1 MRIAVL
7 DDNPSDARRLM
18 DYLERYR
25 QEQGLAFQTDAFY
38 ASLDFLEE
46 FHGGYDVIFL
56 DIEMPGSDG
65 LEVAQ
70 EIRSKDESA
79 GIIFIT
85 NMAQYAIRGYEVD
98 AVDFMVKPV
107 GYHNFAQKLEK
118 AIRFAKKRDQRFLL
132 LSSKDGLCR
141 VAASEILYI
150 EKDKNYLV
158 YHTRRGL
165 FRELG
170 SIQDAREKLGRLPF
184 SECTSGCLV
193 NLGYVDRVGRESV
206 LVLTEELPLSR
217 RMKKR
222 FTQDYIDFV
231 GGGF

>member
-7 DDNPSDARRLM
+7 DDNPSDARRLV
-18 DYLERYR
+18 DYLEQYQR
-25 QEQGLAFQTDAFY
+25 EHGLAFQTDTFY

-46 FHGGYDVIFL
+46 YRGGYDVIFL

-70 EIRSKDESA
+70 EIRSKDESV

-141 VAASEILYI
+141 IGASEILYI

-158 YHTRRGL
+158 YHTRRGS

-170 SIQDAREKLGRLPF
+170 SIQGAREKLERMPF

-193 NLGYVDRVGRESV
+193 NLSYVDRVGKESV
-206 LVLTEELPLSR
+206 LVNTEELPLSR

-222 FTQDYIDFV
+222 FIQDYIDFV

>member
-1 MRIAVL
+1 MRVAVL
-7 DDNPSDARRLM
+7 DDNPSDAQRLV
-18 DYLERYR
+18 DYLEQYQR
-25 QEQGLAFQTDAFY
+25 EHGLTFQTDTFL

-46 FHGGYDVIFL
+46 YRGGYDVIFL

-65 LEVAQ
+65 LEVAH
-70 EIRSKDESA
+70 EIRSKDESV
-79 GIIFIT
+79 GILFIT

-107 GYHNFAQKLEK
+107 GYHNFAQKLQK

-141 VAASEILYI
+141 IGASEILYI

-158 YHTRRGL
+158 YHTRRGS

-170 SIQDAREKLGRLPF
+170 SIQGAREKLERLPF

-193 NLGYVDRVGRESV
+193 NLSYVDRVGKESV
-206 LVLTEELPLSR
+206 LVNTEELPLSR

-222 FTQDYIDFV
+222 FIQDYIDFV

>member
-7 DDNPSDARRLM
+7 DDNPSDAQQLL
-18 DYLERYR
+18 DYLAQYQQERSCSLQVDYY
-25 QEQGLAFQTDAFY
+25 Q

-46 FHGGYDVIFL
+46 YRGGYDVVFL

-70 EIRSKDESA
+70 EIRSRDEGV
-79 GIIFIT
+79 GILFIT

-107 GYHNFAQKLEK
+107 GYPNFVQKLEK
-118 AIRFAKKRDQRFLL
+118 AMRFAKRRNQRFLL
-132 LSSKDGLCR
+132 LSNKDGLCR

-158 YHTRRGL
+158 YHTRQSA

-170 SIQDAREKLGRLPF
+170 SMQDAREKLGRLPF

-193 NLGYVDRVGRESV
+193 NLRQVDRIGKDSV
-206 LVLTEELPLSR
+206 LLGDRALPLSR

-222 FTQDYIDFV
+222 FAQDYIDFV
-231 GGGF
+231 GGSF